1 LVEATGSAPD
11 LMEAMAAATVA
22 GKSSLSL
29 ARVLADSFRRYHPA
43 VPFFVLLAD
52 EVEGYFEPGSEPF
65 RLLRLADLRIP
76 NLPRFRFQY
85 SQQELTYALTP
96 ALLRHLLDQG
106 FPRVAFLKQESLVL
120 GNLTPVL
127 ELLRRRSIVLTPHLL
142 DPLSDEGGA
151 ERELNI
157 LQSGV
162 YNVGFLGISAT
173 PTARAF
179 LSWWE
184 ARLHE
189 HCRHDVA
196 HGLHFEQR
204 WLDLVPAYFED
215 VEVVRD
221 PGFNVAHWN
230 LPERT
235 VAIDGADITVDGS
248 PCSFFRFSGFDP
260 ERPHAVTRYSPRLDM
275 SNVGDAA
282 EIFGRYVKLLEAAG
296 YHETKTWP
304 YAYGYFTNGR
314 PVPDRARH
322 LYRRLGDEA
331 ERFGDPFD
339 TTSSDSFFRWSRRQM
354 GALGRMKRCWW
365 ALHRV
370 VRDVRRALASREG

>member
-1 LVEATGSAPD
+1 MDG
-11 LMEAMAAATVA
+11 MAAATVA
-22 GKSSLSL
+22 GKSSISL
-29 ARVLADSFRRYHPA
+29 ARVLADSFRRYHPDI
-43 VPFFVLLAD
+43 PFFVLLAD
-52 EVEGYFEPGSEPF
+52 EVDGYFEPDSEPF
-65 RLLRLADLRIP
+65 RLLRLVDLGIP

-85 SQQELTYALTP
+85 SRQELMYAVTP
-96 ALLRHLLDQG
+96 VLLRHLLDQG

-120 GNLTPVL
+120 RELTPAL

-142 DPLSDEGGA
+142 NPLSGEAGA
-151 ERELNI
+151 GRELNI

-162 YNVGFLGISAT
+162 YNVGFLGVAAT

-184 ARLHE
+184 ARLYE

-196 HGLHFEQR
+196 HGMHFEQR
-204 WLDLVPAYFED
+204 WLDLVPAFFED

-230 LPERT
+230 LPERA
-235 VAIDGADITVDGS
+235 VAIDGERITVDGS
-248 PCSFFRFSGFDP
+248 EGSFFRFSGFDP
-260 ERPHAVTRYSPRLDM
+260 ERPSDITRYSSRLTM
-275 SNVGDAA
+275 SNVGAA
-282 EIFGRYVKLLEAAG
+282 ADIFRRYRTLLEAAG

-304 YAYGYFTNGR
+304 YAYGYFANGR
-314 PVPDRARH
+314 PVAEQARY

-331 ERFGDPFD
+331 ARFGDPFD
-339 TTSSDSFFRWSRRQM
+339 TASSDSFFNWSRRQM
-354 GALGRMKRCWW
+354 GGLGRMKRYWW

-370 VRDVRRALASREG
+370 VREIRRALASPPVS